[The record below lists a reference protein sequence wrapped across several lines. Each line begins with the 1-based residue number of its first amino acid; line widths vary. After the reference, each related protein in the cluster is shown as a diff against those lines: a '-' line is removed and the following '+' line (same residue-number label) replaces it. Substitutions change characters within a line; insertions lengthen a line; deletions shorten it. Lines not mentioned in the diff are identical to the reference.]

1 MFSKRTRLFVHF
13 NLINFFHILKSLF
26 VNKRDFQIYL
36 KDFLKVENLSL
47 TSLGRTALYDIVKI
61 IISRSGKKN
70 FFIAPYTI
78 PAVIHAIIYAGGK
91 VSYIDINKTTG
102 LIDEI
107 KLEDKMDEDTA
118 GVIITH
124 LYSESS
130 AIKNFINK
138 FENKI
143 TIIEDAAIN
152 FGAKLE
158 DRFLGTLGHY
168 GFYSFALVK
177 NLNTFT
183 GGALYIKDKEIF
195 DDYILKRK
203 TKKFPF
209 LKTMNLL
216 FTTIIIKTFFNNIS
230 YQIFHYFLKLVYLKK
245 IELILKKI
253 YPILFHKLEDK
264 IPDIYSF
271 DFNWTMNDL
280 CIYNLKKIKKG
291 VEKRIVKAKLYSQL
305 ISDNVAVKSN
315 CLSGENALLEFT
327 VILKNENNMEA
338 HQKLMEEGYDVRH
351 TWYINNIK
359 EDKYSKKNEFKDS
372 FFLEEKILCLPLH
385 ENISDNDIRKISDI
399 INTFK

>member
-1 MFSKRTRLFVHF
+1 MKKKYLIILLLSTNIFAQASISDISK
-13 NLINFFHILKSLF
+13 
-26 VNKRDFQIYL
+26 
-36 KDFLKVENLSL
+36 LSNSQL
-47 TSLGRTALYDIVKI
+47 NSIRSELQDNSATSLSNDTD
-61 IISRSGKKN
+61 
-70 FFIAPYTI
+70 
-78 PAVIHAIIYAGGK
+78 
-91 VSYIDINKTTG
+91 IDINKTTG

-271 DFNWTMNDL
+271 DFNWSMNDL
-280 CIYNLKKIKKG
+280 GIYNLKKIKKG
-291 VEKRIVKAKLYSQL
+291 MEKSRFIML
-305 ISDNVAVKSN
+305 IIQN
-315 CLSGENALLEFT
+315 
-327 VILKNENNMEA
+327 
-338 HQKLMEEGYDVRH
+338 
-351 TWYINNIK
+351 
-359 EDKYSKKNEFKDS
+359 
-372 FFLEEKILCLPLH
+372 
-385 ENISDNDIRKISDI
+385 
-399 INTFK
+399 